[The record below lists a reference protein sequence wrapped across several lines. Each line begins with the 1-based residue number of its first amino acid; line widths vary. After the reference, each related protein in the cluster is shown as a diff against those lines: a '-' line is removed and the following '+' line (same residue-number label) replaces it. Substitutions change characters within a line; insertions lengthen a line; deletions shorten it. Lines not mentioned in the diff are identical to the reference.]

1 MHAHENVCQTS
12 ELTFV
17 IRHAD
22 ICSHLWKYATWR
34 YICRGLTVTEV
45 LSPICPRCKLINLRG
60 NPTWS
65 SDISQEDKTLRAV
78 ISKDT
83 SGEEAGYHCQGMRAD
98 TSCLAVWRARGPFL
112 TFSFLCEPVAYSL
125 SVSVCWDFPFTLG
138 RCAVKVV
145 TCVELI
151 RKCKRWYTWTEAES
165 LLTWFF
171 SEECSHVSVHIYC
184 VLTPCQ
190 ALGWA
195 LCLH

>member
-1 MHAHENVCQTS
+1 MHTHDNVCQTG

-17 IRHAD
+17 TERANV
-22 ICSHLWKYATWR
+22 CSHLWKYATGR
-34 YICRGLTVTEV
+34 CVCRALTVTEV
-45 LSPICPRCKLINLRG
+45 LLPICLRCKLINLRG

-83 SGEEAGYHCQGMRAD
+83 SGEEAGYHCQGMWAD
-98 TSCLAVWRARGPFL
+98 TSRLAAWRARRPFL
-112 TFSFLCEPVAYSL
+112 TFSFLCEPVAYSP
-125 SVSVCWDFPFTLG
+125 SVSVCWDFPCTLG
-138 RCAVKVV
+138 RCALKVV

-151 RKCKRWYTWTEAES
+151 RKCKRWYTRTEAES

-171 SEECSHVSVHIYC
+171 SGERSHVSFHIYC

-190 ALGWA
+190 VPGWA